1 MWRNNMKKILLV
13 SGNFIKNVTNIDDNM
28 PGKLIEPAIYEAQ
41 NEGLRG
47 ILGDALVDRL
57 EELVDTGDIDRE
69 GYEMYKALLTK
80 CQYFL
85 AYTAMAN
92 ICMLTAVKVSPAGL
106 EQVSDEKME
115 PLDMDDSF
123 RLQSFYQKK
132 ADYLCHQLQNYVL
145 NNRAAYP
152 ELREC
157 DCRMMKANLFSAAT
171 TGLWLGGVRGRYI
184 YRGCCRRY
192 RR

>member
-1 MWRNNMKKILLV
+1 MEKILLV

-57 EELVDTGDIDRE
+57 EELVDNGDIDRE
-69 GYEMYKALLTK
+69 GYEMYRKLLTK
-80 CQYFL
+80 CQYYL
-85 AYTAMAN
+85 TYTVMTN
-92 ICMLTAVKVSPAGL
+92 ICMLTTVKVSPAGL
-106 EQVSDEKME
+106 EQVSDEHME

-145 NNRAAYP
+145 NNKTAYP

-157 DCRMMKANLFSAAT
+157 DCRRMKANLFSSAT
-171 TGLWLGGVRGRYI
+171 TGLWLGGVRNPNRYNS
-184 YRGCCRRY
+184 Y
-192 RR
+192 RRK

>member
-1 MWRNNMKKILLV
+1 MKKILLV
-13 SGNFIKNVTNIDDNM
+13 SSNFIKNMTNIDDNM
-28 PGKLIEPAIYEAQ
+28 SGKLIEPAIYEAQ

-47 ILGDALVDRL
+47 VLGDSLVNRL

-69 GYEMYKALLTK
+69 GFEMYKQLLTK

-92 ICMLTAVKVSPAGL
+92 ICMLTSVKVSPAGL
-106 EQVSDEKME
+106 EQVSDEHMD

-145 NNRAAYP
+145 NNKAAYP
-152 ELREC
+152 ELKEC
-157 DCRMMKANLFSAAT
+157 DCRMIKANLFSAAT
-171 TGLWLGGVRGRYI
+171 TGLWLGGIRGRI
-184 YRGCCRRY
+184 VGKGCCYRRY
-192 RR
+192 RK